1 MGCRITLGSIAP
13 RKIGKCCQDGAGVVD
28 REREMLTS
36 RTICVVWFCSAI
48 GAQVLMDAAL
58 LYDSQRQK

>member
-28 REREMLTS
+28 REREKLTS
-36 RTICVVWFCSAI
+36 RTI
-48 GAQVLMDAAL
+48 VLFGFAVL
-58 LYDSQRQK
+58 LEHRC